1 MKLIKNNINVDDT
14 SSLKLNGK
22 CVPFFDSNQVDNS
35 AKRKKSCV
43 MLMEFIDDSICDMCA
58 IDR

>member
-1 MKLIKNNINVDDT
+1 MSMT
-14 SSLKLNGK
+14 HPLKLNGK
-22 CVPFFDSNQVDNS
+22 WPFFDSNQVDNS